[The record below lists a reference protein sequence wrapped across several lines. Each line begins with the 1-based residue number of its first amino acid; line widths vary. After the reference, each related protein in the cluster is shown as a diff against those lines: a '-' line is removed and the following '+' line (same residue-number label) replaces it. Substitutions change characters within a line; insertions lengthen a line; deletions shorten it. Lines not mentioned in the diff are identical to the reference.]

1 MEKRKGLRAGIS
13 SIRQDCRSGGLV
25 SKEGPRQRFE
35 YGGYGAIPLNYDPL
49 QNVPGYGSPA
59 NTPSY
64 LPEPPPPVEPQGPL
78 VKSRSKFYT
87 DYEKE
92 NLDLALVVGQQQEK
106 QCIHKETRAAY
117 DSWQKIL
124 QKLLV
129 LRQKNF

>member
-13 SIRQDCRSGGLV
+13 SIRQDYRSGGLV

-49 QNVPGYGSPA
+49 QNVPNYGSPA

-64 LPEPPPPVEPQGPL
+64 SPEPPPPVEPQGPL

-92 NLDLALVVGQQQEK
+92 NPRPPLVVGQQQEK
-106 QCIHKETRAAY
+106 QEMHM
-117 DSWQKIL
+117 QKKQRKQLMIL
-124 QKLLV
+124 T
-129 LRQKNF
+129 